1 MLEYSWI
8 DVVPILRGDW
18 PQHWC
23 FWILVLEKTL
33 ESLLNYKIKPV
44 NPKGNQPE
52 YSLEGLMLKLKLQ
65 YFGHL
70 MWRPNS
76 SEKTLMLGKIEG
88 KRRRGEQMMRWLG
101 SIIDSKDM
109 NLSKLWE
116 TVEYREAWCA
126 AVHGV
131 IESGMTSWS
140 NNKFNWPSS
149 FILLSWKSSTMEEVW
164 LFAILSPRS
173 CQKTIRKERPTEE
186 ERLCRKKEDLGSQ
199 ICEGGS
205 LLGFEPRWASRW
217 LQCPLPSDCNVMR
230 DLLWELS
237 KWA

>member
-1 MLEYSWI
+1 MLLNSGAGKDSW
-8 DVVPILRGDW
+8 
-18 PQHWC
+18 
-23 FWILVLEKTL
+23 
-33 ESLLNYKIKPV
+33 ESLELQDQPV